1 MRYFDRAAMFAEACQ
16 EYGFLSP
23 SDEKNSI
30 LLKYVIVRRSV
41 LKKRVWL
48 HNSTMF

>member
-30 LLKYVIVRRSV
+30 LLKYVVRRRSQ
-41 LKKRVWL
+41 KKGL
-48 HNSTMF
+48 IA